1 MGGKLFKTLL
11 EEYIHYFGDQPPFPP
26 KHIMKSLVQMKKDGT
41 FEERVKNAP
50 EILKKSEDILGEKID
65 LNHDI
70 LNVDFSDDENGNE

>member
-1 MGGKLFKTLL
+1 
-11 EEYIHYFGDQPPFPP
+11 
-26 KHIMKSLVQMKKDGT
+26 MKKDGT